1 MHVHSA
7 QLCVFPVSF
16 PVDLLCTAI
25 VVNPPERKLAKPTSM
40 QCSGL
45 FGRPTVWFIQHIF
58 SILLFG
64 IIKITRLLRNTKLSM
79 AFHFYF
85 VTQQEKL
92 TVILRSKQLFIMHIG
107 GICQFYVRSQHSKVY
122 PPDGKLLNCT
132 SVHNDECMCFFFSQ
146 AFALFI
152 KCEES
157 YYFEKVIR

>member
-7 QLCVFPVSF
+7 QMCVFPVSF

-85 VTQQEKL
+85 ETKQEK
-92 TVILRSKQLFIMHIG
+92 TDCNSEIK
-107 GICQFYVRSQHSKVY
+107 
-122 PPDGKLLNCT
+122 PA
-132 SVHNDECMCFFFSQ
+132 VHNAQGWDLSVLCPV
-146 AFALFI
+146 AT
-152 KCEES
+152 
-157 YYFEKVIR
+157 Y